1 MVSNNSHPIFTEV
14 ANGQIEKGWG
24 TTKHR
29 QKMDLG
35 TKQSKASK
43 GPSVHKCPISLS
55 SRTALSYALLAYL
68 AHNNMRNLPS
78 KSLHFLPKNDFPRES
93 RKGHQTF
100 KSFSC
105 KWWSAAWSSIL
116 FSFIGN
122 FFNFLPSPLCTTLTQ
137 NWNEHANAQ
146 LITNVCLPL
155 QLLFFRVA
163 FSFWDSPAFGV
174 YFVFCNLIDLLM
186 TWWLIYQM

>member
-1 MVSNNSHPIFTEV
+1 
-14 ANGQIEKGWG
+14 
-24 TTKHR
+24 
-29 QKMDLG
+29 MDLG

-163 FSFWDSPAFGV
+163 FSFWLPCFWSLFCILQLDRSLDDVMTNIPNVVTLATLAS
-174 YFVFCNLIDLLM
+174 FVPLRFHFQLKWMI
-186 TWWLIYQM
+186 